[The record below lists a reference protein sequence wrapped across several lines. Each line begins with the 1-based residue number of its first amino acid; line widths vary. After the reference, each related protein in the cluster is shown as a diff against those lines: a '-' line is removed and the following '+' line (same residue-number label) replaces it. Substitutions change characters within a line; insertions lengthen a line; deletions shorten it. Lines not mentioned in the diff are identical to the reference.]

1 MSVAADDAFFLRE
14 AIRLARES
22 VDVGGGP
29 FGALVVRDG
38 EIVGRGANRV
48 IPWQDPTAHAEVAA
62 IRDAC
67 RHLGDHRLYGA
78 TLYVSCE
85 PCPMCRAAACWAR
98 LDRVVHA
105 ASAAD
110 AAAAGFDD
118 ERIRD
123 ELVAAPEARR
133 LPLIRTLAEEGRA
146 VFDYWERHANR
157 RLY

>member
-1 MSVAADDAFFLRE
+1 MGAGVDDRVFLRE

-22 VDVGGGP
+22 VEVGGGP
-29 FGALVVRDG
+29 FGAVIVQDG
-38 EIVGRGANRV
+38 TVIGRGANRV
-48 IPWQDPTAHAEVAA
+48 IPWADPTAHAEVAA

-67 RHLGDHRLYGA
+67 RYLQDHRLHGA

-98 LDRVVHA
+98 LDRVVYA
-105 ASAAD
+105 ASARD
-110 AAAAGFDD
+110 AAEAGFDD

-123 ELVAAPEARR
+123 ELVAPPEQRI
-133 LPLIRTLAEEGRA
+133 LPLSRELAEEGRA